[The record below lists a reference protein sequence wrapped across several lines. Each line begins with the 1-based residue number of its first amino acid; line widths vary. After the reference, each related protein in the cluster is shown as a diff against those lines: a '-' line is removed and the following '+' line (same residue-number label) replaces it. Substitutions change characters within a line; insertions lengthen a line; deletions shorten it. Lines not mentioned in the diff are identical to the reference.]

1 MNQGRSGQC
10 YYSITLSLEY
20 NAKIRPKYKII
31 VEREET
37 NLLFVDDLV
46 YLEKTKKES
55 TYTLL

>member
-1 MNQGRSGQC
+1 MSQERSGEY

-20 NAKIRPKYKII
+20 CPKIRPKNKII
-31 VEREET
+31 IERKET

-46 YLEKTKKES
+46 YLEKTKES